1 MAGRGSAA
9 VTGGGERPGP
19 PSGTVPVVVPSD
31 VVVVRAAGMV
41 VWAGAVTVYPEGFE
55 FTLLTL
61 YDARTTTPP
70 ASWALDIAERGRM
83 TWLEVQ
89 YPDGRRRAADL
100 NTNTPHRQRQGP
112 HLRVLDA
119 SGSDGC
125 DVSRW
130 WVTPLPP
137 PGPVDL
143 AIHLNGETTP
153 TGVGR
158 LDGAAMARAADRAE
172 AVWSEPPP
180 G

>member
-1 MAGRGSAA
+1 
-9 VTGGGERPGP
+9 
-19 PSGTVPVVVPSD
+19 VVPDD
-31 VVVVRAAGMV
+31 VVVVRAAGVV

-61 YDARTTTPP
+61 CDTRSVRPP
-70 ASWALDIAERGRM
+70 ASWALDTGERGRM

-100 NTNTPHRQRQGP
+100 NTNTPPRQRRGP
-112 HLRVLDA
+112 HLSVLDA

-130 WVTPLPP
+130 WVTPIPP
-137 PGPVDL
+137 PGPVEL

-153 TGVGR
+153 TGIGR
-158 LDGAAMARAADRAE
+158 LDGAAIAGAAGRAE
-172 AVWSEPPP
+172 AVWPEPPRE
-180 G
+180 